1 MNRAE
6 RRQLERYDKKKEKQR
21 MNEIAKSIAY
31 AEERNSKAKIE
42 KISSTLTV
50 DEMIEL
56 DIIIQKLLQS
66 NKIKN

>member
-1 MNRAE
+1 
-6 RRQLERYDKKKEKQR
+6 
-21 MNEIAKSIAY
+21 MNEIAERIAY
-31 AEERNSKAKIE
+31 AEERNNKAKIE

-66 NKIKN
+66 KK

>member
-1 MNRAE
+1 MNREE
-6 RRQLERYDKKKEKQR
+6 RRYIERYDKKKEKQR
-21 MNEIAKSIAY
+21 INEIAKRIAY
-31 AEERNSKAKIE
+31 AEEHNNEAKIE

-66 NKIKN
+66 KKKK

>member
-1 MNRAE
+1 MNREE
-6 RRQLERYDKKKEKQR
+6 RRWLERYEKKKEKQR
-21 MNEIAKSIAY
+21 MNEIAKRIAY
-31 AEERNSKAKIE
+31 AEERNNEAKIE

>member
-1 MNRAE
+1 
-6 RRQLERYDKKKEKQR
+6 
-21 MNEIAKSIAY
+21 MNEIAKRIAY
-31 AEERNSKAKIE
+31 AEERNNKAKIE

-66 NKIKN
+66 KK

>member
-1 MNRAE
+1 MNREE

-21 MNEIAKSIAY
+21 MNEIAERIAY
-31 AEERNSKAKIE
+31 AEERNNKAKIE

-66 NKIKN
+66 KK

>member
-1 MNRAE
+1 MNREE

-21 MNEIAKSIAY
+21 MNEIAKRIAY
-31 AEERNSKAKIE
+31 AEERNNKAKIE

>member
-1 MNRAE
+1 MNREE

-21 MNEIAKSIAY
+21 MNKIAKRIAY
-31 AEERNSKAKIE
+31 AEERNNKAKIE

-66 NKIKN
+66 KK

>member
-1 MNRAE
+1 
-6 RRQLERYDKKKEKQR
+6 
-21 MNEIAKSIAY
+21 MNEIAKRIAY
-31 AEERNSKAKIE
+31 AEERNNKAKIE

>member
-1 MNRAE
+1 MNREE
-6 RRQLERYDKKKEKQR
+6 RRQLERYDKKREKQR
-21 MNEIAKSIAY
+21 MNEIAERIAY
-31 AEERNSKAKIE
+31 AEERNNKAKIE

-66 NKIKN
+66 KK